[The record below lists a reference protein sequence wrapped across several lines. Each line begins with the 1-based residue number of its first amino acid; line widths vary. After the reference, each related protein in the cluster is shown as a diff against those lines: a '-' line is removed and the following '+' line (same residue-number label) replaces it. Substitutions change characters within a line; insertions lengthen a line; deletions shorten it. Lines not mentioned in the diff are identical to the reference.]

1 MKTNNFL
8 KQIQDLDFIEGK
20 NITDLGTKIGASP
33 QEIHNLVNKI
43 IDANK
48 HNSKPKNKYF
58 NFIFIGGDF
67 VGIYYK
73 FGQKIKEF
81 FYN

>member
-1 MKTNNFL
+1 MKTDNFL

-43 IDANK
+43 KEQNQHITN
-48 HNSKPKNKYF
+48 PKNKYF
-58 NFIFIGGDF
+58 NFLFVDGYF

-73 FGQKIKEF
+73 HGKKIREF
-81 FYN
+81 FN

>member
-1 MKTNNFL
+1 MKTDNFL

-43 IDANK
+43 KEASK
-48 HNSKPKNKYF
+48 HHTTKPKNKYS
-58 NFIFIGGDF
+58 NFLFVDGDF

-73 FGQKIKEF
+73 HGKKIKEF
-81 FYN
+81 F

>member
-1 MKTNNFL
+1 MKTDNFL

-43 IDANK
+43 KEASK
-48 HNSKPKNKYF
+48 HTAKPKNKYS
-58 NFIFIGGDF
+58 NFLFIDGSF
-67 VGIYYK
+67 VRIYFKYGK
-73 FGQKIKEF
+73 KIREF
-81 FYN
+81 FN

>member
-1 MKTNNFL
+1 MKTDNFL

-43 IDANK
+43 KEASK
-48 HNSKPKNKYF
+48 HTAKPKNKYF
-58 NFIFIGGDF
+58 NFLF
-67 VGIYYK
+67 VDGNFVRIYFKYGK
-73 FGQKIKEF
+73 KIREF
-81 FYN
+81 FN

>member
-1 MKTNNFL
+1 MKTDNFL

-43 IDANK
+43 KEQNQHIT
-48 HNSKPKNKYF
+48 KPKNKYF
-58 NFIFIGGDF
+58 NFLFVDGYF

-73 FGQKIKEF
+73 HGKKIREF
-81 FYN
+81 FN

>member
-1 MKTNNFL
+1 MKTDNFL
-8 KQIQDLDFIEGK
+8 KQIKNLDFIEGK

-43 IDANK
+43 KEQNQHIT
-48 HNSKPKNKYF
+48 KPKNKYF
-58 NFIFIGGDF
+58 NFLFVDGYF

-73 FGQKIKEF
+73 HGKKIREF
-81 FYN
+81 FN

>member
-43 IDANK
+43 KEANK
-48 HNSKPKNKYF
+48 HTSKPKNKYSDF
-58 NFIFIGGDF
+58 LFIGGNYT
-67 VGIYYK
+67 GIYYK
-73 FGQKIKEF
+73 HGKKIKEF
-81 FYN
+81 F